1 MSKHKSKKTKEQR
14 QKEQEQRRLA
24 NEARKQA
31 ELEKQRERERKAKE
45 ALLAKQVHV
54 LGALQQHYN
63 NHIAIKSLSNV
74 SLSKN
79 PLSVFIIQTT
89 KEQLP
94 WMV

>member
-45 ALLAKQVHV
+45 ALLAKQVRV

-74 SLSKN
+74 HL
-79 PLSVFIIQTT
+79 TT
-89 KEQLP
+89 NSNRMLLISI
-94 WMV
+94 MS